1 MKYIKGVVNITN
13 TKGDRTPQ
21 EKEALF
27 LQFVDSYVTFLI
39 YVCNH
44 SLLNCK
50 AGQRF
55 CQELEFNMIRFLT
68 LMWQLHV
75 TNTILK
81 SGYLE
86 MDFTHGTSITYNH
99 EQSKRIM
106 PKFKKLKKIIQ
117 YIPCF
122 QSENKRYCLSL
133 LNQTQSYYQPND
145 YAFIEDNFNVEPW
158 LTGMLNTV
166 KTKEERCIDKVD

>member
-1 MKYIKGVVNITN
+1 MVSITN

-50 AGQRF
+50 ARQKY
-55 CQELEFNMIRFLT
+55 CQELEFNIIRSIT

-81 SGYLE
+81 SEYLE
-86 MDFTHGTSITYNH
+86 MDFTQGTSITYNH

-117 YIPCF
+117 NIPCF

-133 LNQTQSYYQPND
+133 LDQTQSYYQPNG
-145 YAFIEDNFNVEPW
+145 YAFIEDNFDVEPW
-158 LTGMLNTV
+158 LTDMLKAV
-166 KTKEERCIDKVD
+166 KTKGERCIDKVD